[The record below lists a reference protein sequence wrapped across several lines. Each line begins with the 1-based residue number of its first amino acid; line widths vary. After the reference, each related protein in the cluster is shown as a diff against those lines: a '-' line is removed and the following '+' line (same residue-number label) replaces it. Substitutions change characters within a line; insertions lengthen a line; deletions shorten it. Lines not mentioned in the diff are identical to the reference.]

1 MWVFLAPGAGM
12 IVVAVASV
20 ILWRRLSY
28 ARWRWFAVG
37 AGVWF
42 VAVAIKIV
50 WSVSLDRAVIG
61 ALEAHVPARAY
72 HVLGGL
78 YVGVQSSICE
88 IGLTLA
94 AALIWRQMTRA
105 PGRGIAVGVGAGAF
119 EALLLGVTAVAGI
132 IAVVHS
138 HVGGEKALEQLERLA
153 RVTPLLWLV
162 APVERILA
170 ILCHTSSR
178 ALVLL
183 AVAKKRPLLFWWGFL
198 LFAGLDAVAG
208 YAHVAEHVGK
218 ISTWWI
224 ELAILPF
231 ALVSIPIICWC
242 TRKWPKEEATRAS
255 EQSAFQGERTTPS
268 AGVEGET
275 K

>member
-1 MWVFLAPGAGM
+1 MSVFLIPGAGM
-12 IVVAVASV
+12 IVIGILSV
-20 ILWRRLSY
+20 MIWRRLSY
-28 ARWRWFAVG
+28 VKWRWFAVG
-37 AGVWF
+37 AAVW
-42 VAVAIKIV
+42 VTAVAIKIV
-50 WSVSLDRAVIG
+50 IALALNQSIFSL
-61 ALEAHVPARAY
+61 LERHLSTRVY

-78 YVGVQSSICE
+78 WVGVQSSICE

-119 EALLLGVTAVAGI
+119 EALLLGVTSVAGI
-132 IAVVHS
+132 IAVAHF

-153 RVTPLLWLV
+153 GVTPLLWLV

-183 AVAKKRPLLFWWGFL
+183 AVAKRRPLLFWWGFL

-208 YAHVAEHVGK
+208 YAHVAGHVGK

-231 ALVSIPIICWC
+231 ALASVPIIWWC
-242 TRKWPKEEATRAS
+242 VRNWT
-255 EQSAFQGERTTPS
+255 
-268 AGVEGET
+268 VEGAREGEASGHGGNAM
-275 K
+275 